1 MKNYQIGI
9 DISKEKVNICIKS
22 GKKDIWDWG
31 DDDDDNDDDNDNDDN
46 ERGDGEENVM
56 GNVGSSSGD
65 EN

>member
-31 DDDDDNDDDNDNDDN
+31 DDDDNNNGNDSANKVEN
-46 ERGDGEENVM
+46 GEENVM